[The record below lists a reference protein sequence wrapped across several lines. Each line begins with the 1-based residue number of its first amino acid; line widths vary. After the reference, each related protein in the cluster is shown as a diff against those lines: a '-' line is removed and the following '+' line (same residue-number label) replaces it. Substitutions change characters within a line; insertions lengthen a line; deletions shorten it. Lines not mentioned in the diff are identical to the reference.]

1 MAEWGNGGMK
11 LEEFLQVRNSLKFII
26 EKFAENP
33 ARFATIML
41 KMYLD
46 AVKER
51 DAYKSERDTLIE
63 DITRLRVERDELSKK
78 LDEYCNVSLNIEGQ
92 LVEISKERD
101 ELILS
106 NARLIDDNARLKR
119 KLDDVVDLFTRHIN
133 YKLSVSHNTWYI
145 NLRHRLDEVLQNDTR

>member
-11 LEEFLQVRNSLKFII
+11 LEEFIQVRNNVKFII

-46 AVKER
+46 ARKER

-63 DITRLRVERDELSKK
+63 DITRLRAERDE
-78 LDEYCNVSLNIEGQ
+78 Y
-92 LVEISKERD
+92 
-101 ELILS
+101 
-106 NARLIDDNARLKR
+106 KR
-119 KLDDVVDLFTRHIN
+119 KLDDVVELFTRHIN
-133 YKLSVSHNTWYI
+133 YKLSVSRNTWYI
-145 NLRHRLDEVLQNDTR
+145 NLRHKLDEVLKNGED